1 MKTMAEHFGIVNNET
16 LFGIHNKGMVVRDDM
31 YSMQQKIPQQFGNQQ
46 KLVYNYNNKNTNIKM
61 VDNNF
66 TTSSSEE
73 EEQVKIPI

>member
-46 KLVYNYNNKNTNIKM
+46 KLVYNYNNQHNFDTQGDIS
-61 VDNNF
+61 NF
-66 TTSSSEE
+66 TSR
-73 EEQVKIPI
+73 QMGNQYG

>member
-46 KLVYNYNNKNTNIKM
+46 KLVYNYNNQ
-61 VDNNF
+61 NNF
-66 TTSSSEE
+66 DTQGDISNFTSRQMGNQHDS
-73 EEQVKIPI
+73 